1 LKRSNRVML
10 LLGIVLACAAFGG
23 VLLFGRPAPA
33 AEAAPVTVTVVTAA
47 EDLPL
52 GTAITT
58 AQLATVQKPVADA
71 LDTYRDPVQLDGQVV
86 RRLVRQGEA
95 LTSRDFQTLGDAAG
109 ADVVRALTAG
119 QRAIAVRVDSLSGVG
134 TLIQAGDFVDVIAA
148 VADGSAKFPVVL
160 ETELLA
166 GPEDTDETTE
176 TDETGEA
183 GDIDETG
190 EVDVNEETEQD
201 EAAEAAEEPFK
212 KIDDVI
218 NNTSVKMLVQNVQ
231 VLGVLESGPA
241 AGTPAEA
248 DPEAAP
254 QPTGMIVIL
263 SVTAQEAELVRF
275 AQLDGDL
282 SLVLRSPA
290 DAAATPETTTGV
302 TLRELVDN
310 HGVLPPRA
318 IISRF
323 P

>member
-33 AEAAPVTVTVVTAA
+33 AEAAPVTVSVVTAA
-47 EDLPL
+47 IDLPL
-52 GTAITT
+52 GTSITT
-58 AQLATVQKPVADA
+58 AQLETVQKPVADA
-71 LDTYRDPVQLDGQVV
+71 LDTYRDPVELEGQVV

-95 LTSRDFQTLGDAAG
+95 LTSRDFQTLGGAAG
-109 ADVVRALTAG
+109 ADVGRALTAG

-148 VADGSAKFPVVL
+148 VSDESAKFPIVL
-160 ETELLA
+160 ETERLA
-166 GPEDTDETTE
+166 GPEETDETTE

-183 GDIDETG
+183 EDIDETG
-190 EVDVNEETEQD
+190 EADLNEETAQD
-201 EAAEAAEEPFK
+201 EAAEEAEEPFK
-212 KIDDVI
+212 RIDDVV

-231 VLGVLESGPA
+231 VLGLLDPGPA
-241 AGTPAEA
+241 ASNTAPA

-254 QPTGMIVIL
+254 QAPGVIVIL

-275 AQLDGDL
+275 AQLDGNL
-282 SLVLRSPA
+282 SLVMRSPA
-290 DAAATPETTTGV
+290 DAAATPDTTTGI

-318 IISRF
+318 IISQF